1 MLIMDDVLDK
11 IVNRPKLVSLKI
23 ETIKSVNNPNSV
35 HGIYPYRG
43 KISAIDARSV
53 IQQLHKGTL
62 LDPFCGTGTIIYE
75 ACLSGFNTI
84 GIDSNPLANWI
95 AKGKMSSLKCDRDL
109 TIAKVEKLIKGA
121 RLKIDDTKKITPL
134 LEKSFHEETLK
145 EIKSLLKSFKK
156 MDEYVQACFLGA
168 IALTA
173 RGCNQYKWTSSS
185 VGKDI
190 QPKQYIDFYSKF
202 LQKTKK
208 HLYSNYSNGEHV
220 IHHHDSRNLSDVVA
234 PDSIDFVFTS
244 PPYFDA
250 LDYTAYYG
258 QIVYEL
264 FEMERVKIKKDLI
277 QNSKTYE
284 EDMRKVLDEI
294 VKVTKKDALIIFV
307 VGDKKMKNEVING
320 GEFFSKLLKHKPNR
334 IIERQYTGSSS
345 QIFDKLNKTER
356 KEQIVIWDK
365 STWK

>member
-1 MLIMDDVLDK
+1 MDNVLTKIPRKTKVLDL
-11 IVNRPKLVSLKI
+11 NI
-23 ETIKSVNNPNSV
+23 ETIKSVNNPNSI

-53 IQQLHKGTL
+53 IQQLHKGVL
-62 LDPFCGTGTIIYE
+62 LDPFCGSGTIIYE
-75 ACLSGFNTI
+75 ACLFGFDTI

-95 AKGKMSSLKCDRDL
+95 AKGKMSSLQCDYTT
-109 TIAKVEKLIKGA
+109 TIAKVEKLIKEA
-121 RLKIDDTKKITPL
+121 KLKQVEIKETTPL
-134 LEKSFHEETLK
+134 LKKSFHEETLK

-156 MDEYVQACFLGA
+156 MDNYIQACFLGA
-168 IALTA
+168 LALTA
-173 RGCNQYKWTSSS
+173 RGCNQYKWTSST

-208 HLYSNYSNGEHV
+208 HLYNNSSNNSHA
-220 IHHHDSRNLSDVVA
+220 IHHHDSRNLSEIVKANSV
-234 PDSIDFVFTS
+234 DFVFTS

-258 QIVYEL
+258 QIIYEL
-264 FEMERVKIKKDLI
+264 FEIERIKIKKNLI

-284 EDMRKVLDEI
+284 DDMRKVLDEI

-307 VGDKKMKNEVING
+307 VGDKKMKNSEIING
-320 GEFFSKLLKHKPNR
+320 GEFFSKLLKHKPNK
-334 IIERQYTGSSS
+334 IIERKYTGSSS